1 MEDTLTGFKYI
12 SEQINEYETSDEKTF
27 VFGYEESFGY
37 LLEDFARDKDA
48 IQAAVAVSEMAQ
60 MYKDSGETLMDTLHS
75 LYETH
80 GYHQEKL
87 ISIELDP
94 ETGTDEVNKLMNQF
108 MHPTE
113 EIIADLNILSVEN
126 YLTGEKIISNVESV
140 PLSLPKEN
148 VAKYRLTN
156 EC

>member
-1 MEDTLTGFKYI
+1 M
-12 SEQINEYETSDEKTF
+12 NEYESSDEKSF

-60 MYKDSGETLMDTLHS
+60 MYKDSNETLIDTLHS

-87 ISIELDP
+87 ISIELDT
-94 ETGTDEVNKLMNQF
+94 ESGTNEVNKLMNQF
-108 MHPTE
+108 MNQTE
-113 EIIADLNILSVEN
+113 EIIPNLNI
-126 YLTGEKIISNVESV
+126 
-140 PLSLPKEN
+140 
-148 VAKYRLTN
+148 
-156 EC
+156 